1 MGLIQRYKSWR
12 KKSSTDTVLV
22 LTIGDAL
29 VIDTAG
35 TIVLIHTKLT
45 ILTFWSTKI
54 NQQKTKVDPPPPP
67 DIQVGER
74 KVSAAPLNQTLIYH
88 VTTSVWCIASPFLAG
103 SGLLKFLRLRLSAD
117 FVLVIQPQMLD
128 FKAVKV

>member
-22 LTIGDAL
+22 LTIGDTL

-54 NQQKTKVDPPPPP
+54 NQKKTKVDPPP

-74 KVSAAPLNQTLIYH
+74 KVSGH
-88 VTTSVWCIASPFLAG
+88 H
-103 SGLLKFLRLRLSAD
+103 
-117 FVLVIQPQMLD
+117 
-128 FKAVKV
+128 